1 MLRIITDFDGPIID
15 VSERYY
21 RVYLICLDRIQN
33 PGQKVIKLNK
43 AEFWQLKRSR
53 VSEIQ
58 IGVISGLDALQAQ
71 NFSHMRGKLV
81 HTQPYFHY
89 DCLASGALDTLLK
102 IKQVGIDL
110 VVMTMRRVR
119 ELNYAFD
126 QYNLGQFF
134 RKDCCYCL
142 SNDHVKV
149 GDIKDKTLL
158 MSQALKEL
166 PPACNTWM
174 IGDTEADIVAAQTF
188 GIKVI
193 AVESGIRD
201 NNQLQKEAPDSIV
214 KDFNSALKLIL
225 EQSPL

>member
-1 MLRIITDFDGPIID
+1 
-15 VSERYY
+15 
-21 RVYLICLDRIQN
+21 
-33 PGQKVIKLNK
+33 
-43 AEFWQLKRSR
+43 
-53 VSEIQ
+53 
-58 IGVISGLDALQAQ
+58 
-71 NFSHMRGKLV
+71 MRGKLV

>member
-1 MLRIITDFDGPIID
+1 
-15 VSERYY
+15 
-21 RVYLICLDRIQN
+21 
-33 PGQKVIKLNK
+33 
-43 AEFWQLKRSR
+43 
-53 VSEIQ
+53 
-58 IGVISGLDALQAQ
+58 
-71 NFSHMRGKLV
+71 
-81 HTQPYFHY
+81 
-89 DCLASGALDTLLK
+89 
-102 IKQVGIDL
+102 
-110 VVMTMRRVR
+110 
-119 ELNYAFD
+119 
-126 QYNLGQFF
+126 
-134 RKDCCYCL
+134 
-142 SNDHVKV
+142 
-149 GDIKDKTLL
+149 